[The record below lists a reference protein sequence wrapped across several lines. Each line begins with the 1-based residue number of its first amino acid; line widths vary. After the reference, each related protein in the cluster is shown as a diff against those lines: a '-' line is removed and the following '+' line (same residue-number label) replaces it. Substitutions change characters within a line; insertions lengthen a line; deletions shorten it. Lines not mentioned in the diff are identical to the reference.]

1 MSGVFIAFEGGEGAG
16 KSTQARCLESHLR
29 AQGYNAVLVREP
41 GSTQLGDYL
50 RAYLVNNE
58 PIVPLAELLL
68 FEAARA
74 QLVEERIRPLLDDGA
89 VVIADRFAGSTVA
102 YQGHGRGIKLDRIRW
117 LNDFATG
124 RLYPD
129 LTILLS
135 IDPLIGLERVNS
147 RQLQLALPIAG
158 APDRFEEEIMA
169 FHDNVRRGFLEQ
181 AESDPDHWHVVDGHR
196 SIVQVATAVRAAIE
210 GLLTAKIPSVRVS

>member
-16 KSTQARCLESHLR
+16 KSTQARSLESYLC
-29 AQGYNAVLVREP
+29 AQGYNAVLLHEP
-41 GSTQLGDYL
+41 GSTLLGDYL

-58 PIVPLAELLL
+58 PIFPSAELLL
-68 FEAARA
+68 FEASRA

-129 LTILLS
+129 LTILLN

-147 RQLQLALPIAG
+147 RPLQLALPMAG
-158 APDRFEEEIMA
+158 GPDRFEEEIMA

-181 AESDPDHWHVVDGHR
+181 AELDPDHWRIVDGHR
-196 SIVQVATAVRAAIE
+196 SIDQVSTAVRAAID
-210 GLLTAKIPSVRVS
+210 GLLTAKIPSGHVS